1 VQSIVVAATHDTSY
15 QNDAGGIKASSRWL
29 SEATPPVMRSRC
41 ISHLLGNF
49 LGLKYNSLIIAALST
64 NGAVHTS
71 LGQRPRTCG
80 RTKKN
85 PSCLRSRT
93 KGPRAETGGMVKR
106 CFVVAYAV
114 LGRCPRLVWDGPSA
128 LKPNPLIYRCIRVL

>member
-1 VQSIVVAATHDTSY
+1 MTNGQKITSRFGMVLVFGPKARDPTAQSE
-15 QNDAGGIKASSRWL
+15 G
-29 SEATPPVMRSRC
+29 PRC
-41 ISHLLGNF
+41 ISHLLGNL
-49 LGLKYNSLIIAALST
+49 LGLKYNSLIIKALST

-93 KGPRAETGGMVKR
+93 KGPRAETGGMVKLYS
-106 CFVVAYAV
+106 VLAYAV

>member
-1 VQSIVVAATHDTSY
+1 MVLVFGPTARDPKAQSE
-15 QNDAGGIKASSRWL
+15 G
-29 SEATPPVMRSRC
+29 PRC

-49 LGLKYNSLIIAALST
+49 LGLKYNSLIIEALST

-93 KGPRAETGGMVKR
+93 KGPRAETGGVVKL
-106 CFVVAYAV
+106 CFV
-114 LGRCPRLVWDGPSA
+114 
-128 LKPNPLIYRCIRVL
+128 